1 MLAVGPS
8 TLQAQVA
15 VPGGGPA
22 AASQKT
28 SDWLWRGRAEAAQ
41 NPAGGGGQP
50 PAAAPAGATICG
62 QPVAPPANLPPA
74 GSGPVL
80 WVMAPCFEAQ
90 GNVSLVDI
98 QTYLYYIQLKDK
110 LSRPSQNVW
119 VPYDESIEQI
129 VREDFQ
135 RLWATG
141 FLDDIKQEYHEY
153 TFSNGVVGRLVTY
166 NLEERQR
173 IRTIDYVGSKQVER
187 TKIEERLKELK
198 TELRL
203 DSFIDPAIV
212 KKVEGVVRE
221 MLKEKGFQFSSVT
234 HKITEVAG
242 GPKLV
247 NLVFNL
253 DEGPKVKIKTVT
265 FDGNEV
271 ASDGTLRKQMK
282 TNKIKKFLPFFT
294 SHGTYQ
300 EAKFEEDADRVMQYY
315 LDRGYINAQVGT
327 PELKFIEDSSNK
339 KTRWVDVRIPVREGR
354 RYKIGNLD
362 FDGNTI
368 VKTDALRPL
377 FKLAPGEYYS
387 HKEITKGFQKAQEL
401 YGAVGYMEFTGYPE
415 PKPRDA
421 PNPAAPEA
429 PAALAAELPKFAGPP
444 IVDLTLRIQEG
455 KQYFVNRIVFVGNT
469 TTRDSVIR
477 REMRLYENGVFNSEA
492 LKYSIRRL
500 NQLGYF
506 KALEGPPKDVTV
518 DKLNGQDTRVDVR
531 LQLQEQNRNQLTFG
545 AGVSQY
551 EGFFGQLSFQTSNFL
566 GRGESFT
573 VAVQA
578 GSRAQNYSLG
588 FTEPFLF
595 DRNITG
601 GVNLFKNEV
610 RYIGQFT
617 QKSVGGVL
625 TFGFPVGN
633 GFTRMFANYSYEQTR
648 VSEINAAFCDPV
660 LLSRNPFLRDSL
672 LLSGADCGFGTGT
685 STEINPLTGEP
696 VTVAIAGGAPERR
709 ISKVVP
715 SIVYNT
721 VDQPIFPTTGRRF
734 TASFDM
740 AGLGGNT
747 NFLKPTLE
755 GVWFKRQNA
764 RMTLGM
770 RAQVDYIRAYGS
782 TVFLPIFQK
791 LFLGGEYSV
800 RGFDI
805 RSIGP
810 RDPYTGIVLGGNKTL
825 LFNLEQI
832 ITIAG
837 PVRLILFYD
846 AGQVRDTGQPF
857 AWTEDHIQRV
867 PAVPPLLFDPFANVG
882 LTDPSKPQ
890 GVQTEVVGQQSAFK
904 TSTGAEIRFFMPVLN
919 VPFRLIFAY
928 NPQRAGVLNN
938 QLQPQKAFQF
948 RFAVGTTF

>member
-1 MLAVGPS
+1 
-8 TLQAQVA
+8 
-15 VPGGGPA
+15 
-22 AASQKT
+22 
-28 SDWLWRGRAEAAQ
+28 
-41 NPAGGGGQP
+41 
-50 PAAAPAGATICG
+50 
-62 QPVAPPANLPPA
+62 
-74 GSGPVL
+74 
-80 WVMAPCFEAQ
+80 
-90 GNVSLVDI
+90 
-98 QTYLYYIQLKDK
+98 
-110 LSRPSQNVW
+110 
-119 VPYDESIEQI
+119 
-129 VREDFQ
+129 
-135 RLWATG
+135 
-141 FLDDIKQEYHEY
+141 
-153 TFSNGVVGRLVTY
+153 VTY

-187 TKIEERLKELK
+187 TKIEEKLKELK

-203 DSFIDPAIV
+203 DSFIDPALV
-212 KKVEGVVRE
+212 KKIEGIVRE
-221 MLKEKGFQFSSVT
+221 MLKEKGFQFSTVT

-253 DEGPKVKIKTVT
+253 DEGPKVKIRTIT

-271 ASDGTLRKQMK
+271 ASDGTLRGRMK

-294 SHGTYQ
+294 THATYQ

-327 PELKFIEDSSNK
+327 PDLKFIEDSSNK
-339 KTRWVDVRIPVREGR
+339 KTRWVDVQIPVREGK
-354 RYKIGNLD
+354 RYRIGNFD
-362 FDGNTI
+362 FNGNTI

-387 HKEITKGFQKAQEL
+387 HKEITKGLQKAQEM

-429 PAALAAELPKFAGPP
+429 PAALAAEPKPTGPP

-506 KALEGPPKDVTV
+506 KPLEGPPKDVTV
-518 DKLNGQDTRVDVR
+518 DKTNGQDTRVDVR

-601 GVNLFKNEV
+601 GVNLFKSEV

-617 QKSVGGVL
+617 QQSVGGVL

-648 VSEINAAFCDPV
+648 VSEINAAFCDPI
-660 LLSRNPFLRDSL
+660 LLARNPFLRDSL

-685 STEINPLTGEP
+685 STEINPLTGQP

-715 SIVYNT
+715 SLVYNT

-734 TASFDM
+734 SASFDV

-810 RDPYTGIVLGGNKTL
+810 RDPITGIVLGGNKTL
-825 LFNLEQI
+825 LFNVEQI

-846 AGQVRDTGQPF
+846 AGQVRETGQHF
-857 AWTEDHIQRV
+857 SWTEDHIVRV
-867 PAVPPLLFDPFANVG
+867 PAALPLLFDPFANAG
-882 LTDPSKPQ
+882 LTDPSIAP
-890 GVQTEVVGQQSAFK
+890 GVQTVVVGEQSAFK